1 MVSPLVPRPSPLDL
15 RMTAVSL
22 MSKLSAIFGS
32 SKKKSMPRTNLK
44 KRFELL
50 GRTGQGSMSKVFRAR
65 DNKLGRVV
73 CLKILDKIKTA
84 KFEARFP
91 GLNRPSEGAICLD
104 LRHKNVVQT
113 FEHGMTLEGEP
124 FVVMELIDGMGL
136 NFLVETRS
144 PMLEENRVNYL
155 IQAADGLE
163 YIHQQGYLHR
173 DICPRNIMVTK
184 DGVLKYIDFGL
195 AIPYRKEFCKPGNR
209 TGTPN
214 YMAPELI
221 KRMAT
226 DHRVD
231 LFALGVTAF
240 EVFTGEMPW
249 ERAQSL
255 ETVMSHLNSPGHNP
269 RKFKPD
275 MDERT
280 VKFLIKAIE
289 RDPNKRFQTAKEFRD
304 ALKALG

>member
-1 MVSPLVPRPSPLDL
+1 M
-15 RMTAVSL
+15 SL
-22 MSKLSAIFGS
+22 FSKLSGLFS
-32 SKKKSMPRTNLK
+32 PSKKKSMPRVNLK

-65 DNKLGRVV
+65 DSKLGRVV
-73 CLKILDKIKTA
+73 CLKILDKAKTA

-91 GLNRPSEGAICLD
+91 GLNRPSEGAICME
-104 LRHKNVVQT
+104 LRHQNVVQT
-113 FEHGMTLEGEP
+113 FEFGMTLEGEP
-124 FVVMELIDGMGL
+124 FIVMELIDGMGL

-144 PMLEENRVNYL
+144 PLLAENRVNYL

-221 KRMAT
+221 KRMVT

-280 VKFLIKAIE
+280 VKFLLKAIE

>member
-1 MVSPLVPRPSPLDL
+1 M
-15 RMTAVSL
+15 SL
-22 MSKLSAIFGS
+22 MSKLSALFGS
-32 SKKKSMPRTNLK
+32 SKKKSLPRTNLK

-73 CLKILDKIKTA
+73 CLKILDKAKTA

-91 GLNRPSEGAICLD
+91 GLNRPSEGAICME

-144 PMLEENRVNYL
+144 PMLEENRINYL

-173 DICPRNIMVTK
+173 DICPRNIMITK
-184 DGVLKYIDFGL
+184 DSVLKYIDFGL

-221 KRMAT
+221 KRMVT

-275 MDERT
+275 MDEQT
-280 VKFLIKAIE
+280 AKFLIKAIE

>member
-1 MVSPLVPRPSPLDL
+1 
-15 RMTAVSL
+15 MTAVSL
-22 MSKLSAIFGS
+22 MSKLSALFGS

-73 CLKILDKIKTA
+73 CLKILDKAKTA

-91 GLNRPSEGAICLD
+91 GLNRPSEGAICME

-124 FVVMELIDGMGL
+124 FIVMELIDGMGL

-144 PMLEENRVNYL
+144 PMLEENRINYL

-280 VKFLIKAIE
+280 VKFLVKAIE

>member
-1 MVSPLVPRPSPLDL
+1 MA
-15 RMTAVSL
+15 AVSL
-22 MSKLSAIFGS
+22 MSKLSALFGS

-91 GLNRPSEGAICLD
+91 GLNRPSEGAICLE

-144 PMLEENRVNYL
+144 PMLEENRINYL

-184 DGVLKYIDFGL
+184 DGVVKYIDFGL

-280 VKFLIKAIE
+280 IKFLIKAIE